1 MNRNTDFIPFARPDI
16 GRGEEEAV
24 LRVLRS
30 GWLTTASEA
39 KSFEEEFA
47 RYVGSPYA
55 LAVNSATAGLHLAL
69 EALGTGPGD
78 RVITSPYTFTATAG
92 VIRHLGADPL
102 FVDIAPGTFHIDP
115 QGIENAIARENGGKA
130 GEKAREKGTIR
141 AILPIH
147 VGGEVWG
154 MPEIAGLSREYGI
167 PVVEDS
173 AHAFPSR
180 TAGGFAG
187 TLGGIGVYSFYAT
200 KTITTGE
207 GGMVVTRNQEAAKR
221 MDMMRLHG
229 IDREVWNRYTEKGA
243 SWRYAVM
250 EAGFKYNMTDI
261 AAALGRVQ
269 LGRAG
274 EFLEKRKEIAAR
286 YRRAFAERD
295 YLIPPR
301 DAEGHAWH
309 LFLLRIDGE
318 KLSISRDDFI
328 DKLQEAGIGTSVHFI
343 PLHLH
348 PYYGNRY
355 GFKAE
360 DFPAAYAAYQQVISL
375 PIYPAMRE
383 DQVRRVID
391 AVIRTGDSARGA
403 GRHRQ

>member
-1 MNRNTDFIPFARPDI
+1 MNRNTDFIPFSRPDI
-16 GRGEEEAV
+16 GREEEEAV

-69 EALGTGPGD
+69 EALGAGPGD

-115 QGIENAIARENGGKA
+115 QGIERAIV
-130 GEKAREKGTIR
+130 REKGKKGGKSREKGNIK

-147 VGGEVWG
+147 IGGEVWG
-154 MPEIAGLSREYGI
+154 MTEIAGLSQEYGI
-167 PVVEDS
+167 PVVEDA

-229 IDREVWNRYTEKGA
+229 IDREVWNRYTERGA

-274 EFLEKRKEIAAR
+274 EFLEKRKAIAAR

-295 YLIPPR
+295 YLIPPQ

-309 LFLLRIDGE
+309 LFLLRIDE
-318 KLSISRDDFI
+318 KKLSISRDDFI

-383 DQVRRVID
+383 DQVQRVIE
-391 AVIRTGDSARGA
+391 AVIGTGDAACGT